1 MGEKMSLQN
10 LIAKT
15 ACGLSATLIIV
26 LIGLTVCHQRN
37 ARQALSAGGRA
48 LAAVAVSNPGTGTR
62 AIVQNT
68 RAVEGGIDQLA
79 AEVQNLRNQLEA
91 LEEEL
96 DWALNDLARER
107 DRQRAEISTILAM
120 KKKMLENPTV
130 KNMTHTTVDKITG
143 QTF

>member
-1 MGEKMSLQN
+1 MSLQN
-10 LIAKT
+10 FIAKT

-37 ARQALSAGGRA
+37 ARQVSMAGGRA
-48 LAAVAVSNPGTGTR
+48 LAAVAVSDSGTQLR
-62 AIVQNT
+62 ANAQNT
-68 RAVEGGIDQLA
+68 RAVEGGIEQLA

-96 DWALNDLARER
+96 EWALNDLARER
-107 DRQRAEISTILAM
+107 ASQREEISTIVAM
-120 KKKMLENPTV
+120 KKTMLESSTV
-130 KNMTHTTVDKITG
+130 KNMTHRTVEKITG